1 MPKAK
6 LQSTD
11 AADKI
16 IMGGTEALNEG
27 VAKAT
32 EQLEKL
38 ATFNK
43 ETMDAISASAQAA
56 YKGLEKLGSEW
67 AAFATHQGEEF
78 SGAAKA
84 LLEAKTVQA
93 VFEVQ
98 ASYAKT
104 FVDGYVKNLAK
115 MGDVATGIARD
126 AMEPLQSRMNAFTEL
141 MQIKAA

>member
-6 LQSTD
+6 VQ
-11 AADKI
+11 AAEAVEKAM
-16 IMGGTEALNEG
+16 MGGTEALNEG

-38 ATFNK
+38 AAFNK
-43 ETMDAISASAQAA
+43 DTMDALSASAAAA
-56 YKGLEKLGSEW
+56 YKGLEKMGSEW
-67 AAFATHQGEEF
+67 SDFAKHQGEEF

-84 LLEAKTVQA
+84 LFEAKTMQA
-93 VFEVQ
+93 VFELQ
-98 ASYAKT
+98 AEYAKS

-115 MGDVATGIARD
+115 MGDVATGIAKD
-126 AMEPLQSRMNAFTEL
+126 AMEPLQARMAAFTEL